1 MNSYFIFLILPVLAL
16 AGWWGGSALGGG
28 PDGSASVAAV
38 EALEVPEGLE
48 RIREQRRRESPPIDM
63 TAFQPA
69 VSEVASASG
78 DGGDEQAEADG
89 EEADGEET
97 AEEAPEPPRAQEQ
110 LDLVGVM
117 IHDDR
122 RVAHVGGEVV
132 QAGDSVLGYRVQRIK
147 MDRVVVS
154 GPRGSEEVRFAADL

>member
-16 AGWWGGSALGGG
+16 AGWWGGNALGGEPG
-28 PDGSASVAAV
+28 GSASVAAV
-38 EALEVPEGLE
+38 EALEMPEGLE
-48 RIREQRRRESPPIDM
+48 QIRERRRRESPPIDM

-69 VSEVASASG
+69 VSEAALAAASGGGSG
-78 DGGDEQAEADG
+78 DGGGDPQAKAAEA
-89 EEADGEET
+89 
-97 AEEAPEPPRAQEQ
+97 APEPPRAQEQ

-122 RVAHVGGEVV
+122 RVAHIGGEVV
-132 QAGDSVLGYRVQRIK
+132 QIGDAVLGYRVQRIE

-154 GPRGSEEVRFAADL
+154 GPRGWEEVRFAADL